1 MLMTTSPNRPPP
13 PPSGLLLEQIA
24 FHIYPKFRKGCP

>member
-1 MLMTTSPNRPPP
+1 MLMTTSPNRP